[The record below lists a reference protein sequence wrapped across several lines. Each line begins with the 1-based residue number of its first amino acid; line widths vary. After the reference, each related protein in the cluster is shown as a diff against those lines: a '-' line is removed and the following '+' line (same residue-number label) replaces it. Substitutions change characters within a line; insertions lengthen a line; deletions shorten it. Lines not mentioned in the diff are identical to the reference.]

1 VAGGVEELEDDEWRE
16 AFEDGQEPGSPM
28 TASLEAQQE
37 LGSKLGIRYGIAMVI
52 EGPHG
57 NETLQENPSL
67 AEVEKAIEK
76 VE

>member
-1 VAGGVEELEDDEWRE
+1 M
-16 AFEDGQEPGSPM
+16 SK
-28 TASLEAQQE
+28 SLEAQEE
-37 LGSKLGIRYGIAMVI
+37 LGSKLGIRYGQAMVI

-67 AEVEKAIEK
+67 REIEKAIEK

>member
-1 VAGGVEELEDDEWRE
+1 
-16 AFEDGQEPGSPM
+16 M

-52 EGPHG
+52 EGPKG
-57 NETLQENPSL
+57 SETLQENPTL